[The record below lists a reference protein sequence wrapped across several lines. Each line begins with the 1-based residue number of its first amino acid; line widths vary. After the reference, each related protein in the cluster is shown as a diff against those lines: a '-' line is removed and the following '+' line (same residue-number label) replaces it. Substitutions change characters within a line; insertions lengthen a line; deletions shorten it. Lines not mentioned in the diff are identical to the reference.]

1 MSISNSQFEALIER
15 LQAESTENPVAYRRN
30 TFLLT
35 LAGFV
40 AIGGLLLGIAG
51 LVVASVWLGLRG
63 SGAAIGLGL
72 KLGIPAVLIGR
83 VIVGCLWIPREPPEG
98 LPLTRGSA
106 PALEAMIEDIRKRL
120 KAPGAHQILFTADL
134 NAGIIQVPRLGPF
147 GWYEN
152 YLMLGLP
159 LMSALP
165 PAEFA
170 AVLAHEFGHLSR
182 EDGRL
187 GAWVYRARMTWGR
200 ISERLEGADAA
211 GSGYIKRAVSWYAPY
226 FNAYTFVLA
235 RQQEFEA
242 DRQSAALVGAPVA
255 GAMLARTE
263 TLSRTLD
270 SKFMPEIRALCA
282 TLEAPPADV
291 VSRMIRH
298 LRSPQD
304 PAETRRWLDLAIGL
318 KTNNADTHPALGD
331 RLRALSLTEA
341 ASPAAFQ
348 QSAAQRYLGSSA
360 AEIEAK
366 LNRSWLENA
375 LAWWKPQHEEL
386 VADAARAEALRVRA
400 GQGTQ
405 SLDEAWELAWRTANA
420 EGHEA
425 AHPHALAVLRLDP
438 AHAGANFIVGSAL
451 CALEDSAGAA
461 HLEKAAG
468 PPGEFTVPA
477 LERLKTY
484 WESHRRYEDAADC
497 TRRLNEFGDLV
508 DLANEERRGITTN
521 ERVLPHGLGE
531 QELAPLREDLS
542 AEPRLL
548 EAYLVRKE
556 VLRLP
561 EQPFF
566 ILGLVPDAPWYK
578 PRSASADTELVQALA
593 AKARMPGPGIV
604 ISLVGDNKAF
614 LKHLSGAGEPIHRKA

>member
-1 MSISNSQFEALIER
+1 MSFSNSQFDDLIER

-35 LAGFV
+35 LAGFAAV
-40 AIGGLLLGIAG
+40 GGILLSIAG
-51 LVVASVWLGLRG
+51 VVAVSIWLGLKG
-63 SGAAIGLGL
+63 SGAALGLGL
-72 KLGIPAVLIGR
+72 KLGIPGLLLGR
-83 VIVGCLWIPREPPEG
+83 VILGCLWIPHDPPEG
-98 LPLTRGSA
+98 LPLVRGSA

-120 KAPGAHQILFTADL
+120 KAPRVHRILFTADL
-134 NAGIIQVPRLGPF
+134 NAGIVQVPRLGPF

-159 LMSALP
+159 LMAALP
-165 PAEFA
+165 PAEYA
-170 AVLAHEFGHLSR
+170 AVLVHEFGHLSR

-187 GAWVYRARMTWGR
+187 GAWVYRARTTWIN
-200 ISERLEGADAA
+200 ISVRLQEVNSA
-211 GSGYIKRAVSWYAPY
+211 GSGYIKSAVSWYAPY

-255 GAMLARTE
+255 AAMLARLA
-263 TLSRTLD
+263 TLSHALD
-270 SKFMPEIRALCA
+270 LKFMPAVRSLCA
-282 TLEAPPADV
+282 TAEAPPADV
-291 VSRMIRH
+291 VSRMIRM

-304 PAETRRWLDLAIGL
+304 PAEARRWLDLAIGV
-318 KTNNADTHPALGD
+318 KTNNVDTHPALGD
-331 RLRALSLTEA
+331 RLGAMGFREA
-341 ASPAAFQ
+341 ATPAPFQ
-348 QSAAQRYLGSSA
+348 QSASQRYLGA
-360 AEIEAK
+360 AEAGIEAK
-366 LNRSWLENA
+366 LNDIWRQNA
-375 LAWWKPQHEEL
+375 LEWWAPEHRRL
-386 VADAARAEALRVRA
+386 VADAARAEALRARA

-420 EGHEA
+420 DGNEA
-425 AHPHALAVLRLDP
+425 AHPHALAVLQLAP

-451 CALEDSAGAA
+451 CALEDPAGAA
-461 HLEKAAG
+461 YLEKAAS

-477 LERLKTY
+477 LERLKTF

-508 DLANEERRGITTN
+508 ELANEERRGITTN

-531 QELAPLREDLS
+531 PELAQLREDLA

-578 PRSASADTELVQALA
+578 PRSASADAELVQALA

-604 ISLVGDNKAF
+604 ISLVGDNKPF
-614 LKHLSGAGEPIHRKA
+614 LKHLSAAGEPIHRKA